1 MLENIK
7 GLHDGMG
14 KYNACHI
21 KKAVLNISTLMT
33 VLYSHFFEQLQ
44 NVYITFFKHHLVIFL
59 RYDYF
64 VLGTVHSRV

>member
-44 NVYITFFKHHLVIFL
+44 NVYITFFKHHLVIF
-59 RYDYF
+59 
-64 VLGTVHSRV
+64 

>member
-14 KYNACHI
+14 KY
-21 KKAVLNISTLMT
+21 KAVLNISTLMT

-44 NVYITFFKHHLVIFL
+44 NVYITFFKHHLVIF
-59 RYDYF
+59 
-64 VLGTVHSRV
+64 